1 MPSSMSSSGL
11 SSSGSSS
18 GLSPMS
24 GLQTPGLNILLASA
38 VIGMSSPCRTRKMGL
53 SSLGMVSTSPLRS
66 SGGKG
71 GAMGAGHDADVDA
84 VAVADRD
91 DDAIDAFET
100 SGSNVL
106 PAFGPART
114 RVFFRGPLSWGVD
127 ALLVVLANDCNP
139 GLFRD
144 RANRCSTAMQLAY
157 GLDVRR
163 MAVAAEARAVESLAA
178 VGQAADMAVQL
189 SCGNA
194 RLASGPAEAAAVE
207 APVASVPADPAA
219 LATAALVAVL
229 GAVAAQAA
237 AA

>member
-1 MPSSMSSSGL
+1 MQMSMRLPSLIATTMPLM
-11 SSSGSSS
+11 
-18 GLSPMS
+18 
-24 GLQTPGLNILLASA
+24 
-38 VIGMSSPCRTRKMGL
+38 
-53 SSLGMVSTSPLRS
+53 PLRPAA
-66 SGGKG
+66 
-71 GAMGAGHDADVDA
+71 AMY
-84 VAVADRD
+84 
-91 DDAIDAFET
+91 
-100 SGSNVL
+100 SL
-106 PAFGPART
+106 PSDPRELDFC
-114 RVFFRGPLSWGVD
+114 FCGPLSWGVD
-127 ALLVVLANDCNP
+127 ALLVVLVVLVLIGPKRMNARRLPNP
-139 GLFRD
+139 GLFRG

>member
-1 MPSSMSSSGL
+1 
-11 SSSGSSS
+11 
-18 GLSPMS
+18 
-24 GLQTPGLNILLASA
+24 
-38 VIGMSSPCRTRKMGL
+38 
-53 SSLGMVSTSPLRS
+53 
-66 SGGKG
+66 
-71 GAMGAGHDADVDA
+71 MGAGHDADVDA

-114 RVFFRGPLSWGVD
+114 RGFFRGPLSWGVD

>member
-1 MPSSMSSSGL
+1 
-11 SSSGSSS
+11 
-18 GLSPMS
+18 
-24 GLQTPGLNILLASA
+24 
-38 VIGMSSPCRTRKMGL
+38 
-53 SSLGMVSTSPLRS
+53 
-66 SGGKG
+66 
-71 GAMGAGHDADVDA
+71 MGAGHDADVDA

-114 RVFFRGPLSWGVD
+114 RVVFRGPLSWGVD

>member
-1 MPSSMSSSGL
+1 M
-11 SSSGSSS
+11 
-18 GLSPMS
+18 
-24 GLQTPGLNILLASA
+24 TA
-38 VIGMSSPCRTRKMGL
+38 RR
-53 SSLGMVSTSPLRS
+53 
-66 SGGKG
+66 
-71 GAMGAGHDADVDA
+71 
-84 VAVADRD
+84 
-91 DDAIDAFET
+91 
-100 SGSNVL
+100 L
-106 PAFGPART
+106 P
-114 RVFFRGPLSWGVD
+114 
-127 ALLVVLANDCNP
+127 NP
-139 GLFRD
+139 GLFRG

-194 RLASGPAEAAAVE
+194 RLASGPAEAAAVD

>member
-1 MPSSMSSSGL
+1 
-11 SSSGSSS
+11 
-18 GLSPMS
+18 
-24 GLQTPGLNILLASA
+24 
-38 VIGMSSPCRTRKMGL
+38 
-53 SSLGMVSTSPLRS
+53 
-66 SGGKG
+66 
-71 GAMGAGHDADVDA
+71 MGAGHDADVDA

-127 ALLVVLANDCNP
+127 ALLVVLVVLVLIGPKRMNARRLPNP
-139 GLFRD
+139 GLFRG

>member
-24 GLQTPGLNILLASA
+24 GLQTPGLNICLDFA
-38 VIGMSSPCRTRKMGL
+38 VIGMSSPSRTRKMGL

-91 DDAIDAFET
+91 DDAIDAFDT

-114 RVFFRGPLSWGVD
+114 RGFFAGLSAAGASMPSSLSSSGSSSSGSSSGSSPMSSFRTPCRSICGDRDEFAASCPEDV
-127 ALLVVLANDCNP
+127 
-139 GLFRD
+139 GLQRPMV
-144 RANRCSTAMQLAY
+144 ATE
-157 GLDVRR
+157 VRNY
-163 MAVAAEARAVESLAA
+163 L
-178 VGQAADMAVQL
+178 
-189 SCGNA
+189 C
-194 RLASGPAEAAAVE
+194 
-207 APVASVPADPAA
+207 
-219 LATAALVAVL
+219 
-229 GAVAAQAA
+229 
-237 AA
+237 